1 MKLVEKLMQGGQEY
15 NITGNGGVHYNGVR
29 ITEVYDDFIA
39 VEPGNT
45 AVRNQGQFRGE
56 KVYVNISSITRLEDV
71 ELGQTPYGT
80 VKGDLLGRRR
90 L

>member
-1 MKLVEKLMQGGQEY
+1 MKLLEKLMQSGQEF
-15 NITGNGGVHYNGVR
+15 NVTGNGGVHYNGVR
-29 ITEVYDDFIA
+29 IVEVYDDFITLA
-39 VEPGNT
+39 PGST

-56 KVYVNISSITRLEDV
+56 KVYVNIASITRLEDV

-80 VKGDLLGRRR
+80 VKGDLLGRRG